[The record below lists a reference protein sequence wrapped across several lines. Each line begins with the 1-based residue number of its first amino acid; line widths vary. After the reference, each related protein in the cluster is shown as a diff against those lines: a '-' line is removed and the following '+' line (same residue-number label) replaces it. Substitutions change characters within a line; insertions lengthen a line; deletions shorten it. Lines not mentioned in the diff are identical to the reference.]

1 MDDVRNSLESG
12 GFRVA
17 SIEANLI
24 GEINTGGSTPVPGS
38 TEYLNRS
45 LAAQQA
51 SAQGT
56 ESLPAGNTRWLVLDP
71 NDREVYSF
79 VHRSNQGE
87 ANVYA
92 ANWLRDQGLLGTTE
106 FMVVPAR

>member
-1 MDDVRNSLESG
+1 MRARDNVPRQQ
-12 GFRVA
+12 
-17 SIEANLI
+17 
-24 GEINTGGSTPVPGS
+24 GEV
-38 TEYLNRS
+38 
-45 LAAQQA
+45 QA
-51 SAQGT
+51 RGT
-56 ESLPAGNTRWLVLDP
+56 ESLPSGNTRWLVLDP
-71 NDREVYSF
+71 NNREVYSF